1 MYRLDRDAV
10 SGSGLG
16 IDIGGARHRAT
27 GVLSHHVTTGA
38 AGCLV
43 RKASRA
49 RASRRG
55 KDQQGCRCD
64 QGRDAKF
71 HVPSKV
77 RWFVRFAHPD
87 TASVATTPE
96 ANATVRHA
104 DRRGGGPYRVRTGDL
119 LRATQARYQLRQQPI
134 CAGLARWSD
143 RLFDAQEHSQSFC
156 VAACVVEWVVG
167 VPGAPQALPRRVVSP
182 LPVQPGVEVS
192 DAARGVAEKHLSRP

>member
-27 GVLSHHVTTGA
+27 GVFSHHVTTGA

-55 KDQQGCRCD
+55 KDHQGCRCD

-71 HVPSKV
+71 HVPSRV
-77 RWFVRFAHPD
+77 RWFARFARSD
-87 TASVATTPE
+87 TASVATTLE

-134 CAGLARWSD
+134 CAGWRGGQIDASMPRSTRRASAFPRASSSGWWLCRVRR
-143 RLFDAQEHSQSFC
+143 RLFHD
-156 VAACVVEWVVG
+156 EWS
-167 VPGAPQALPRRVVSP
+167 AHFQCSP
-182 LPVQPGVEVS
+182 
-192 DAARGVAEKHLSRP
+192 A